1 MAILAV
7 AAHTA
12 CAPLNPAY
20 SAREF
25 EFYLSALRAKALLVP
40 HGTSSAAIA
49 AAKSLNMRILYLLP
63 ETTSP
68 VGIFSLIN
76 DGDGS
81 GNKRGLAAACDP
93 ALLLFTSG
101 TTARPKL
108 APLTH
113 QAALAIGGKHCV
125 QPYSLIRAIDAWG

>member
-20 SAREF
+20 STREF

-40 HGTSSAAIA
+40 YGTSSHAIA

-68 VGIFSLIN
+68 AGIFSLMN
-76 DGDGS
+76 DG
-81 GNKRGLAAACDP
+81 RGAE
-93 ALLLFTSG
+93 
-101 TTARPKL
+101 
-108 APLTH
+108 
-113 QAALAIGGKHCV
+113 
-125 QPYSLIRAIDAWG
+125 RA

>member
-1 MAILAV
+1 MGPRL
-7 AAHTA
+7 T
-12 CAPLNPAY
+12 
-20 SAREF
+20 
-25 EFYLSALRAKALLVP
+25 
-40 HGTSSAAIA
+40 AIA

-68 VGIFSLIN
+68 AGIFSLIN

-81 GNKRGLAAACDP
+81 GKSVGLAAACDH

-113 QAALAIGGKHCV
+113 KQLWLSAENMWL
-125 QPYSLIRAIDAWG
+125 SLTA